1 MQFHNNISSSR
12 KNALAME
19 SGKVTL
25 LLLYECRVLW
35 AYSDG
40 ELEVCIMFFFYMVID
55 TYHSTTNT

>member
-12 KNALAME
+12 KYELAME
-19 SGKVTL
+19 SGKDTL

-40 ELEVCIMFFFYMVID
+40 ELEVCIMFFF
-55 TYHSTTNT
+55 